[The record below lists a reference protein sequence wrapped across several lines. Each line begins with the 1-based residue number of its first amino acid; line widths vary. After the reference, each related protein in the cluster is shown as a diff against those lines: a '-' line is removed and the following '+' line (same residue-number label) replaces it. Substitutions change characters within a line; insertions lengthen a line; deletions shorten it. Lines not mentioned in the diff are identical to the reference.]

1 MKTNYKIILIVL
13 LIIILLGI
21 IIWQAITCKSKCVS
35 SEKTDEFCTQA
46 EAKDIARNWI
56 LTNSSTYKFD
66 GYDLN
71 YKSVKLMK
79 CVSCYQYSYSF
90 KSKYPGYGDRTEVA
104 LTEDKTPHIIT
115 INIQK
120 GQIIEAITDG
130 KYDEIKM
137 ELLGE
142 GFNATSSGSAA
153 PTAIANP
160 ASTYCKQQGG
170 SIEIREFTDG
180 QKGFCVF
187 EDGSECE
194 EWKFFRRECSM
205 GKSFCQDFCGDG
217 ICQEMVCMAVG
228 CPCAENVNNCLI
240 DCTE

>member
-1 MKTNYKIILIVL
+1 MSIKYKNILVAL
-13 LIIILLGI
+13 LIIILLGLV
-21 IIWQAITCKSKCVS
+21 IWLAATRNNCEIPDQNP
-35 SEKTDEFCTQA
+35 ELYTQA
-46 EAKDIARNWI
+46 EAKDIARNWV

-71 YKSVKLMK
+71 YKSVKLLK
-79 CVSCYQYSYSF
+79 CVNCYQYAYSF
-90 KSKYPGYGDRTEVA
+90 KSKYPGYGDRTGTVLKETV
-104 LTEDKTPHIIT
+104 TPHVIT
-115 INIQK
+115 VNTQK
-120 GQIIEAITDG
+120 GEVIEVITDG

-142 GFNATSSGSAA
+142 QINNTKTEAT
-153 PTAIANP
+153 TTTIANP

-170 SIEIREFTDG
+170 SLEIREFIDG
-180 QKGFCVF
+180 QRGFCVF

-194 EWKFFRRECSM
+194 EWKFFRKECSM

-217 ICQEMVCMAVG
+217 TCQEMVCMAVG
-228 CPCAENVNNCLI
+228 CPCAENANNCPI